1 MQRVSETRLSAAL
14 RNLESEGELEAFL
27 STLDAASL
35 ERIIFDWPLWARSAQ
50 LPPDDIDW
58 TTWLILGG
66 RGAGKTRAGAEWVRN
81 LALDDAAPEY
91 GPPARI
97 ALIGRTLDE
106 VRNIMIEGSAGI
118 LAVHP
123 EYERPEFVASRGQLV
138 WTNGVIG
145 EALSAETPE
154 SLRGHQFSAAWCD
167 EVCKWRHPRQTWD
180 MLQFALRTGR
190 RPRQVVTTTPRPME
204 LLKSLLEDPDVV
216 ISRMATSENR
226 ENLSPAFF
234 TAIIDRYQGTRLGRQ
249 ELDADLLEDREDGL
263 WSREA
268 IDIGR
273 VDRPPDL
280 SRIVVAVDPPVTAH
294 AKSDACGI
302 IAAGKGQDKRA
313 YILADATCQG
323 LTPIG
328 WATKAVALY
337 NRLQADRI
345 VVEVNQGGDMVE
357 AVIRQI
363 DETVPVTP
371 VRATR
376 SKWTRAEPIAALYE
390 RGLVAHTGIYP
401 ELEDELCDFGPDG
414 LTGGHS
420 PDRLDALVWALTNL
434 MLTPLGNGPQLRT
447 I

>member
-1 MQRVSETRLSAAL
+1 MQRDSETRLSAAL
-14 RNLESEGELEAFL
+14 RKLENEGELEAFL
-27 STLDAASL
+27 TSLDAVSL

-81 LALDDAAPEY
+81 LALDDAPASF
-91 GPPARI
+91 GSPARI

-106 VRNIMIEGSAGI
+106 VRNIMIEGTAGI
-118 LAVHP
+118 LAVHR
-123 EYERPEFVASRGQLV
+123 ECERPEFVASRGQLV
-138 WTNGVIG
+138 WPNGVIG

-180 MLQFALRTGR
+180 MLQFALRTGH

-216 ISRMATSENR
+216 VSRMATSENR
-226 ENLSPAFF
+226 ANLSPAFF
-234 TAIIDRYQGTRLGRQ
+234 STIIDRYQGTRLGRQ

-268 IDIGR
+268 IEIGR
-273 VDRPPDL
+273 IDHPPDL
-280 SRIVVAVDPPVTAH
+280 LRIVVAVDPPVTAH
-294 AKSDACGI
+294 SKSDACGI
-302 IAAGKGQDKRA
+302 IAAGKGHDKRA

-323 LTPIG
+323 LSPIG

-371 VRATR
+371 VRAIR
-376 SKWTRAEPIAALYE
+376 SKWTRAEPVAALYE
-390 RGLVAHTGIYP
+390 RGLVAHAGTYP

-434 MLTPLGNGPQLRT
+434 MLTSLGNGPQLRA